1 MVPVPNWRDVPKKRT
16 SRPAS
21 GYGSGWSKRPRTML
35 KTLVVAP
42 MARPSVRTTMTPNPG
57 LRVSIRNAPRRS
69 CRRPLMERGAARSVP
84 RRLRGGGLTERPEM
98 GKRGPGT
105 GRLPSGLRLQSL
117 FQAAPRRAPPDQ
129 FVQEQ
134 FAIRL
139 CTDAAATNR
148 PHARRS
154 NEAPTRMRS
163 ILSTVSCVAAL
174 GLACSRHP
182 AQQQAAAGPPTVT
195 VAPVTQRDVPIYGEF
210 VGQTAAA
217 NTVEI
222 RSQVS
227 GFLQQIAFTEGA
239 VVQKGAL
246 LFRIDPRSY
255 EAALQQ
261 SRAALAQRQAAL
273 GKARQD
279 VNRYRP
285 LVEKHAISG
294 EQLDAALAQE
304 AQERANVEA
313 ARAQMQQ
320 AELNVS
326 YTRISAPLT
335 GRIGAAQV
343 KIGALVQAGSTLLD
357 TMYSVEPMYVGF
369 SVSEQRHLEYQKR
382 IREHPATPPPLQ
394 LILSDGSTYPQPGR
408 INLVSPQVNP
418 ATGTI
423 AIRGEFPNPDR
434 LLRPGLFVRVRVLIE
449 ERKNAMLVP
458 QQAVQETQGVKS
470 LLVVGDDNKVAMRT
484 VEVSSTADNFAV
496 IDSGVKA
503 GERVIVEG
511 AQKVRPGIQVAVQQG
526 ARAETQDSVAP
537 RQTPQPAAPPQA
549 QQPTSGRAPPPS
561 QR

>member
-1 MVPVPNWRDVPKKRT
+1 
-16 SRPAS
+16 
-21 GYGSGWSKRPRTML
+21 
-35 KTLVVAP
+35 
-42 MARPSVRTTMTPNPG
+42 
-57 LRVSIRNAPRRS
+57 
-69 CRRPLMERGAARSVP
+69 
-84 RRLRGGGLTERPEM
+84 
-98 GKRGPGT
+98 
-105 GRLPSGLRLQSL
+105 
-117 FQAAPRRAPPDQ
+117 
-129 FVQEQ
+129 
-134 FAIRL
+134 
-139 CTDAAATNR
+139 
-148 PHARRS
+148 
-154 NEAPTRMRS
+154 MRS
-163 ILSTVSCVAAL
+163 ILSIVSSVAAL
-174 GLACSRHP
+174 GVACSRHP

-261 SRAALAQRQAAL
+261 ARAALAQRQAAL

-394 LILSDGSTYPQPGR
+394 LILADGSTYPQPGR

-423 AIRGEFPNPDR
+423 AIRGEFPNPDG

-449 ERKNAMLVP
+449 ERKNATLVP

-484 VEVSSTADNFAV
+484 VQVSSTADNFAV

-511 AQKVRPGIQVAVQQG
+511 AQKVRPGIQVAVQQ
-526 ARAETQDSVAP
+526 S
-537 RQTPQPAAPPQA
+537 APPQAQAPASGA
-549 QQPTSGRAPPPS
+549 QQPTSGRAPQPT